1 MEKKSNFVQVPLWL
15 LDELETA
22 TEIRLFCKMYNGWSM
37 ATKAGKNYCMGIR
50 TLKRFAGFGD
60 NNSNTKVYKILDK
73 FKELGI
79 MTDEKNGNKKTK
91 YNFNESILFHHELY
105 ESDKSEDLQGHTS
118 EDLQGH
124 TKNEGVRTCRAT
136 HKIHN
141 KNIKENIHEP
151 VTDSTCTG
159 TEDNRTVPP
168 DINGIQ
174 FWDNPL
180 IYVMKLVSFPYDN
193 YWCPLKDF
201 IKQGYFKEVMKSISQ
216 LDNKELADGLKEDID
231 NCIQRLKSA

>member
-22 TEIRLFCKMYNGWSM
+22 TEIRLFCKMYNGWCLMKDADGWYYRSLS
-37 ATKAGKNYCMGIR
+37 KLKEDLGISC
-50 TLKRFAGFGD
+50 KQ
-60 NNSNTKVYKILDK
+60 NNKLLERINKLE
-73 FKELGI
+73 ELGI
-79 MTDEKNGNKKTK
+79 LIVERNGKKTNRYK
-91 YNFNESILFHHELY
+91 FNEHFMFNHEEY
-105 ESDKSEDLQGHTS
+105 T
-118 EDLQGH
+118 
-124 TKNEGVRTCRAT
+124 TNEGSTPKGYKVSTPKGYNESEGVVPQKGT
-136 HKIHN
+136 IYNTKE
-141 KNIKENIHEP
+141 NIKENI
-151 VTDSTCTG
+151 SSNNITCTG

-201 IKQGYFKEVMKSISQ
+201 IKQGYFKEVREAISQ
-216 LDNKELADGLKEDID
+216 IEDKALREYLNEDID